1 MAAAAAELMPGAMPD
16 ETSNGSRRV
25 PDFTPTDKPDLLFG
39 GLVDAWKSSTKML
52 DNVVQQSARSG
63 KAVFDGTVR
72 LADGAIKAVV
82 PMADKETNK
91 VDEVEKVEKVEKE
104 QQAATSV
111 QAAFRGKKARDS
123 VQEGKAREA
132 RLGDANARGIG
143 KFMTIFAILIVAIA
157 VVMHAWPESVKA
169 VQAHANEAATRANI
183 ALSEAR
189 KVAKDAL
196 AALNTQPA
204 PLSKG
209 RTAKARGIR

>member
-111 QAAFRGKKARDS
+111 QKANFEENAAARRNKLQGCS
-123 VQEGKAREA
+123 ARTQEQLALLSTAARCA
-132 RLGDANARGIG
+132 
-143 KFMTIFAILIVAIA
+143 
-157 VVMHAWPESVKA
+157 
-169 VQAHANEAATRANI
+169 
-183 ALSEAR
+183 
-189 KVAKDAL
+189 
-196 AALNTQPA
+196 
-204 PLSKG
+204 
-209 RTAKARGIR
+209 

>member
-16 ETSNGSRRV
+16 ETSNDSRRV

-91 VDEVEKVEKVEKE
+91 VDFKVEKE

-111 QAAFRGKKARDS
+111 QAAFRGKKARES

-143 KFMTIFAILIVAIA
+143 KCMAIFAILIVAIA

-169 VQAHANEAATRANI
+169 VQAHANEAATRANN

-196 AALNTQPA
+196 AALNTQAP